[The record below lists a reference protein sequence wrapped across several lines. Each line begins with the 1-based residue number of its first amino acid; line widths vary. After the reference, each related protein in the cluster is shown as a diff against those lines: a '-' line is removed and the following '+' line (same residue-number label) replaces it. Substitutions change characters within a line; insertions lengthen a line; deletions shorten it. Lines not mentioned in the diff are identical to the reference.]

1 MFSFGVSRTT
11 AREWNR
17 GKCTRKSRRPN
28 PEGNECRQSCAIKCA
43 RERGFPSTLE
53 PPSRAVSPR
62 AACEPFPRAKRKW
75 RAFQLPSESKIMGS
89 SLVLSN
95 LRRER
100 EEREPKMVV
109 HYKVH
114 NPWDWD
120 TKGGTGTHSARDWY
134 EPVSFSTST
143 GTHFMWPSSTPRPA
157 TRHALTPQALSQV
170 GEALGNGPPIIYPR
184 EPAVPVE
191 EPYIGARH
199 AGRQKERQRT
209 HSARANLES
218 TLRWR
223 PIDDRAYH
231 DPAGAP
237 FRRPT

>member
-1 MFSFGVSRTT
+1 MS
-11 AREWNR
+11 
-17 GKCTRKSRRPN
+17 
-28 PEGNECRQSCAIKCA
+28 
-43 RERGFPSTLE
+43 
-53 PPSRAVSPR
+53 
-62 AACEPFPRAKRKW
+62 
-75 RAFQLPSESKIMGS
+75 S
-89 SLVLSN
+89 SLVLSS
-95 LRRER
+95 LRREK

-120 TKGGTGTHSARDWY
+120 TKGGTGTQSARDWY

-191 EPYIGARH
+191 EPHIGARH
-199 AGRQKERQRT
+199 AGRQKVRKMERQLEAERQRT

-223 PIDDRAYH
+223 PVDDRAYH

>member
-1 MFSFGVSRTT
+1 M
-11 AREWNR
+11 
-17 GKCTRKSRRPN
+17 
-28 PEGNECRQSCAIKCA
+28 
-43 RERGFPSTLE
+43 
-53 PPSRAVSPR
+53 RAVSR
-62 AACEPFPRAKRKW
+62 DARSSRETCIASCSL
-75 RAFQLPSESKIMGS
+75 LPGKIMATS
-89 SLVLSN
+89 RVLSS
-95 LRRER
+95 LRREK

-109 HYKVH
+109 HYKVQ

-120 TKGGTGTHSARDWY
+120 TKGGTGTQSARDWY
-134 EPVSFSTST
+134 KPVSFSTST

-199 AGRQKERQRT
+199 AGRQQMRKMERQLEAERQRT